1 MNFIL
6 PPREGLEL
14 HGEHQRLRRTP
25 SRYPR
30 KATGWRNLSK
40 IWLLSSN
47 GLSTSDLQDFQDG
60 FDLYDNQHHLPSI
73 RSLSR
78 RSQDHE
84 GLSSSTNGILV
95 LADGFTT
102 ETDRDNQANP
112 SSTNPDLMNLSS

>member
-25 SRYPR
+25 SRNPR

-47 GLSTSDLQDFQDG
+47 GLPMNDPQDFHDG
-60 FDLYDNQHHLPSI
+60 FDLYDNRNHFPCIPSLI
-73 RSLSR
+73 R

-84 GLSSSTNGILV
+84 GICSSTNGFLV
-95 LADGFTT
+95 LTDGFTT
-102 ETDRDNQANP
+102 ETDRDTQANP
-112 SSTNPDLMNLSS
+112 SSTNRNLLNLSS